1 MMLNLKWQRPAGFR
15 AFLLVWSGQ
24 VLSMIGSAMTA
35 FALSIWAYQKTG
47 LATSLALVDFF
58 FLGATIVA
66 TPLAGVYVDR
76 WNRKLTMMLSDLLAV
91 TATIAALVLYLSGH
105 LQIWHLYVA
114 ASMQGLG
121 SAFQWPAYSA
131 AISQMMPK
139 EHYARA
145 SGLMSLADSG
155 SIIVAPILAG
165 FLIRFIHVGGI
176 MTIDIV
182 TFGIAVLALL
192 AVQIPRHVP
201 DASAPESMWR
211 QMTFGF
217 RFIRER
223 GPLLSLVSVFAV
235 SNFMIS
241 LSNPLFT
248 PMILARTGQ
257 DATALGFAQSA
268 AGIGGALG
276 GFLLGVWGGPK
287 NKVRGILLGDPL
299 NFMSMGLCV
308 FFGRSS
314 VIWAAGFLFSSCLGT
329 MVNGLSQSIW
339 QAKVPAGLQ
348 GRVFSARRMIAW
360 IVMPISTLISGPLAD
375 KVFEPAM
382 HPGGALVSIFSRVV
396 GTGSGAGMAVMYL
409 LSATA
414 ASVVTLAGFLIPRLR
429 NLEKILPDHD
439 AVQASNVAAETAV
452 EPVPCESDVVS

>member
-1 MMLNLKWQRPAGFR
+1 MLNLKRGRPAGFR

-114 ASMQGLG
+114 ASVQGIG

-145 SGLMSLADSG
+145 SGLMSLADFG

-165 FLIRFIHVGGI
+165 LLIRFIHVGGV
-176 MTIDIV
+176 MTIDII

-192 AVQIPRHVP
+192 TVEIPRHVR
-201 DASAPESMWR
+201 DVSVQESMWR

-217 RFIRER
+217 RFIREH

-257 DATALGFAQSA
+257 NAAALGFVQSA
-268 AGIGGALG
+268 VGIGGALG

-299 NFMSMGLCV
+299 NFMVLGLCV
-308 FFGRSS
+308 FFGRGP
-314 VIWAAGFLFSSCLGT
+314 VIWAAGFLVSTGIGT
-329 MVNGLSQSIW
+329 IVNGLSQSIW

-360 IVMPISTLISGPLAD
+360 IVMPIATLLAGPLAD

-382 HPGGALVSIFSRVV
+382 RPGGALVPLFSRIV
-396 GTGSGAGMAVMYL
+396 GTGSGAGMAVLYL
-409 LSATA
+409 LSAAA
-414 ASVVTLAGFLIPRLR
+414 ASAVTLVGFLIPRLR
-429 NLEKILPDHD
+429 NLELLLPDHD
-439 AVQASNVAAETAV
+439 AEDPSQ
-452 EPVPCESDVVS
+452 

>member
-1 MMLNLKWQRPAGFR
+1 MAYAKVHRPGGFR

-35 FALSIWAYQKTG
+35 FALGIWAYQKTG

-66 TPLAGVYVDR
+66 TPVAGVYVDR
-76 WNRKLTMMLSDLLAV
+76 WNRKLTMMLSDLLSV
-91 TATIAALVLYLSGH
+91 TATAVALVLYLTGH

-114 ASMQGLG
+114 ASLQGVG

-139 EHYARA
+139 EQYARA

-165 FLIRFIHVGGI
+165 FLIGLIHVGGI

-182 TFGIAVLALL
+182 TFGIAVVVLL
-192 AVQIPRHVP
+192 VVEIPRHVP
-201 DASAPESMWR
+201 DTSVRESMWR
-211 QMTFGF
+211 QVTFGF

-257 DATALGFAQSA
+257 DTTALGFAQSA

-299 NFMSMGLCV
+299 NFMAIGLCV
-308 FFGRSS
+308 FFGRGP
-314 VIWAAGFLFSSCLGT
+314 VVWAAGFLLSSCLGT

-360 IVMPISTLISGPLAD
+360 IVMPVSTLLSGPLAD

-382 HPGGALVSIFSRVV
+382 RPGGALVPIFSRFV
-396 GTGSGAGMAVMYL
+396 GTGAGAGMAVIYL

-414 ASVVTLAGFLIPRLR
+414 ASVVTLAGFFIPRLR
-429 NLEKILPDHD
+429 NLEKLLPDHD
-439 AVQASNVAAETAV
+439 AV
-452 EPVPCESDVVS
+452 PVVLDEQGGSLDTQTVSL

>member
-1 MMLNLKWQRPAGFR
+1 MLNLKWQRPSGFR

-24 VLSMIGSAMTA
+24 VLSMTGSAMTA
-35 FALSIWAYQKTG
+35 FALGIWAYQKTG

-58 FLGATIVA
+58 FAGATIVA

-91 TATIAALVLYLSGH
+91 AATIAALLLYLSGH

-114 ASMQGLG
+114 SAMQGIG

-155 SIIVAPILAG
+155 SYIVAPILAG
-165 FLIRFIHVGGI
+165 FLIRFVGVGGI
-176 MTIDIV
+176 MTIDIA

-192 AVQIPRHVP
+192 AVEIPRHTP
-201 DASAPESMWR
+201 DASAEESMWR

-257 DATALGFAQSA
+257 NATALGFVQSA
-268 AGIGGALG
+268 VGIGGALG

-299 NFMSMGLCV
+299 NFMVMGLCV
-308 FFGRSS
+308 FFGRGP
-314 VIWAAGFLFSSCLGT
+314 ILWAAGFLLSSCLGT

-339 QAKVPAGLQ
+339 QAKVPASLQ

-360 IVMPISTLISGPLAD
+360 IVMPIATLLAGPLAD

-382 HPGGALVSIFSRVV
+382 RTGGMPVPLFSRVV

-414 ASVVTLAGFLIPRLR
+414 ASAVTLAGFLIPRLR
-429 NLEKILPDHD
+429 NLESILPDHD
-439 AVQASNVAAETAV
+439 AKTPIQ
-452 EPVPCESDVVS
+452 